1 MNMST
6 KARFALHVAAT
17 CLVLA
22 GCATRPAEPVIRTVE
37 VRVPVPVTCV
47 PSGLRAEPAYPD
59 TTAAI
64 KASPGPGDLLQLLMA
79 GRILREQWLS
89 EVRPVLALCRKPSPG

>member
-6 KARFALHVAAT
+6 KARFALQIGAT

-22 GCATRPAEPVIRTVE
+22 GCATRPAEPVVKVTE
-37 VRVPVPVTCV
+37 VRIPVPVTCV
-47 PSGLRAEPAYPD
+47 PSTLRAEPSYPD
-59 TTAAI
+59 TAAAI

-79 GRILREQWLS
+79 GRILRDQWLS
-89 EVRPVLALCRKPSPG
+89 EVRPVLAVCRKPDG